1 MNPRTVGLGVFWLA
15 LIGLYLWLAP
25 IWVTP

>member
-1 MNPRTVGLGVFWLA
+1 MSPRTVGLGVLWLII
-15 LIGLYLWLAP
+15 IGLYLWLAP